1 MCTLTCAGAGGAR
14 GYCKANSST
23 LKLSELSAS
32 LVFAERKTVTG
43 EMIEFFAKIM
53 RFVFWLLV
61 VSWSVALV
69 RRVLGWMVRGAM
81 PSQADQQRAS
91 GSAAGGSAAGSGNA
105 QDGLAARRLVRDP
118 VCGTHVAEV
127 LAVPLREEG
136 QLVHFCS
143 TACRDTYVN
152 STRRMAANG

>member
-1 MCTLTCAGAGGAR
+1 
-14 GYCKANSST
+14 
-23 LKLSELSAS
+23 
-32 LVFAERKTVTG
+32 
-43 EMIEFFAKIM
+43 MIDFFAKII
-53 RFVFWLLV
+53 RFVFWLVV
-61 VSWSVALV
+61 VSWSVALL

-81 PSQADQQRAS
+81 PAAEQSAAA
-91 GSAAGGSAAGSGNA
+91 SAAGGPGAGEGDA

-118 VCGTHVAEV
+118 VCGMHVAEV
-127 LAVPLREEG
+127 LAVPLRDDG